1 MFIRAVRQTTDLQRI
16 KSLPRRKLTLAYA
29 EKQAAHFTRELAL
42 NDGFSFKPWQ
52 GASLAEAVRTGN
64 GACLW
69 LPVGLG
75 KTAIAETLP
84 VVLKAKKA
92 VLLMNASLEEKT
104 FKDRRALRQVLRI
117 ANPPARIITRES
129 LALEANAY
137 LLDQIDP
144 DLIIIDES
152 DEFSN
157 FDASA
162 TQRIHRFWV
171 KRAKAGRPVKVVSM
185 TGTPSRRSI
194 MAVWHHLIWC
204 LGDMAPVPLQ
214 RSDAEQWA
222 AALDDAVPRQGFRPG
237 PGALGD
243 TLDEA
248 RTWYLERLRQT
259 PGVVI
264 VNEDSAGDVPLHVG
278 IELAPDCPK
287 IEAAFDDLRMFWR
300 SPSGEEV
307 SDPLSLARIE
317 GQIGCGLVSYYEPPP
332 PQRWRDARSGVAK
345 FIRERITQTRHAQR
359 PLDTDAQVMRAH
371 PEHPAVIEW
380 KEVKPVYDP
389 LKHTKVRWISDVTL
403 RWAAEWLTSTKE
415 PSILWCGSVEF
426 SDKLSKLVRLPYYG
440 PKGREVRSG
449 RGLHDADPKRSMVCS
464 WHANKRGFNLQAWR
478 RNGVIMPPQ
487 SAKYLEQM
495 FGRAHRQ
502 GQTEAVHW
510 TILATSGGT
519 LDSFAAAMGE
529 AAFVAETT
537 GIEQKLLR
545 AEIAELPV
553 PPKTLR
559 WVTKD

>member
-1 MFIRAVRQTTDLQRI
+1 MFIRAVRQTSDLQRI
-16 KSLPRRKLTLAYA
+16 KSLPRRTLTREWATR
-29 EKQAAHFTRELAL
+29 QAARFTRELAKVSGVAL
-42 NDGFSFKPWQ
+42 MPWQ
-52 GASLAEAVRTGN
+52 GAALAEAKRTGT

-69 LPVGLG
+69 FPVGIG
-75 KTAIAETLP
+75 KTLVAETMP
-84 VVLKAKKA
+84 VVLEAQRS
-92 VLLMNASLEEKT
+92 VLILNASLVDKT
-104 FKDRRALRQVLRI
+104 YKDRRALRAQWKI
-117 ANPPARIITRES
+117 ANPPARIITREA

-171 KRAKAGRPVKVVSM
+171 KRAKAGNPVKVVSM

-204 LGDMAPVPLQ
+204 LGDMAPVPLL

-222 AALDDAVPRQGFRPG
+222 AALDDAAPRQGFRPS
-237 PGALGD
+237 PGALGA
-243 TLDEA
+243 TLEDA
-248 RTWYLERLRQT
+248 RTWYLDRLRST

-264 VNEDSAGDVPLHVG
+264 VDEDSAGDIPLHVSV
-278 IELAPDCPK
+278 ELAPHCAD
-287 IEAAFDDLRMFWR
+287 IEAAFDELRVFWR
-300 SPSGEEV
+300 SPSGEPV
-307 SDPLSLARIE
+307 SDPLSLARIA
-317 GQIGCGLVSYYEPPP
+317 GQIGCGLVTYYEPPP
-332 PQRWRDARSGVAK
+332 PQRWREGRSGAAK
-345 FIRERITQTRHAQR
+345 FIRERISQTRHAQR

-371 PEHPAVIEW
+371 PEHPAVVEW
-380 KEVKPVYDP
+380 KAVKPTYDP
-389 LKHTKVRWISDVTL
+389 LKHTRVRWISDATL
-403 RWAAEWLTSTKE
+403 QWAAAWLTSTKE

-426 SDKLSKLVRLPYYG
+426 ADKLSKLVRMPYFG

-449 RGLHDADPKRSMVCS
+449 RGLHEADTTRSMVCS

-510 TILATSGGT
+510 TILATSGDT
-519 LDSFAAAMGE
+519 LDSFAAAIGE

-537 GIEQKLLR
+537 GLHQKLLR
-545 AEIAELPV
+545 AEIEDLPT

-559 WVTKD
+559 WATRE